1 MAFHGKID
9 DGFKMTEVICV
20 IERLNRSKDL
30 ITRKIA
36 TKFITSPQNGE
47 FSAFLKIIR
56 LSAEMGGCRGL
67 SDYQLRWE
75 DAAGNT

>member
-9 DGFKMTEVICV
+9 DRFKMTEVICV
-20 IERLNRSKDL
+20 IERLKRLKDL

-56 LSAEMGGCRGL
+56 L
-67 SDYQLRWE
+67 
-75 DAAGNT
+75 